1 MLVFSA
7 CFLVTIK
14 FLFTDNSKKEQLENQ
29 EDQNTDFSLDTEI
42 YVPALDDAM
51 WVESVLARIEEERIA
66 EELRVMEESLEEYQ
80 ISEDIEIPESV
91 ENIETTK
98 NPEDEDVEVID
109 SSENEEDSEEPEVL
123 SEIEKFFIEEKTEKA
138 KAGKND
144 RLAFYEFDNEVFST
158 HDSEGNHILIHAEKE
173 KVNRFFYN
181 EEYQLVK
188 KENWNIPSAFK
199 AVLEKTEKYEY
210 FKDAKAVA
218 SKTITGSDSVENVKY
233 NKDGRISSA
242 EKYAVIEDKKN
253 IISQRFFSYDDD
265 GNILADELKE
275 YFYKADDYKELDYSF
290 TKKYLYTYNDE
301 GIPPDF
307 KYYENEVLKMYNK
320 YSIEKGNYTSRI
332 YFDEGFSVKSYYE
345 NNVRVKDVYYRN
357 STVIREKVYEQPEKS
372 EE

>member
-80 ISEDIEIPESV
+80 IAEDIEIPESV

-188 KENWNIPSAFK
+188 KETWNIPSAFK

-218 SKTITGSDSVENVKY
+218 SKTITGPDSVENVKY
-233 NKDGRISSA
+233 NKDGRISSV

-265 GNILADELKE
+265 GNILSDELKE